1 MKILVEANKEARQR
15 ARDINNVM
23 KRDNAKVK
31 SILKTLAAAGIN
43 IQYVYADTGS
53 YNVNITGS
61 RADLDI
67 MFGLL
72 RRAGL
77 TPVSR
82 PKEKESEY
90 GTKWYTEDRS
100 FRIWIFFAS
109 TSCKRV
115 QVGTKT
121 VEQPVYETVCE
132 E

>member
-1 MKILVEANKEARQR
+1 MKILIEANKEARQR
-15 ARDINNVM
+15 ALDISNVLRRDGN
-23 KRDNAKVK
+23 KVK
-31 SILKTLAAAGIN
+31 AIVKSFVGAGLN
-43 IQYVYADTGS
+43 IQYINADSGS
-53 YNVNITGS
+53 YNINITGS

-77 TPVSR
+77 TPMSR
-82 PKEKESEY
+82 PEEKQTTY
-90 GTKWYTEDRS
+90 GTQWYTEDRS

-115 QVGTKT
+115 LVGTKT
-121 VEQPVYETVCE
+121 QEVPVYETVCE

>member
-1 MKILVEANKEARQR
+1 MKILADANKAARQR

-23 KRDNAKVK
+23 KRDNAMVK
-31 SILKTLAAAGIN
+31 SILKTLAAAGIH
-43 IQYVYADTGS
+43 IQHVYADTDS
-53 YNVNITGS
+53 YNVNVTGS

-77 TPVSR
+77 TPLTR

-90 GTKWYTEDRS
+90 STKWYTENYN

-121 VEQPVYETVCE
+121 QEVPVYETVCE

>member
-1 MKILVEANKEARQR
+1 MKILAQANKDARQR
-15 ARDINNVM
+15 ARDISGVI

-31 SILKTLAAAGIN
+31 SILKTLANAGIN
-43 IQYVYADTGS
+43 IQYLWADTDS

-77 TPVSR
+77 TPLMR
-82 PKEKESEY
+82 PKEKELNY
-90 GTKWYTEDRS
+90 GTKWSTEDRS

-121 VEQPVYETVCE
+121 EEVPVYETVCE